1 VVAEVNAE
9 GMSPVGKADVSPA
22 GEQIWASRQV
32 SPEDEGVLTPSR
44 GLDAGALSAIAAL
57 EAEVVAADG
66 GRLKLEWGVLE
77 SRDPGLVQDLLW
89 WEGDRLLGFA
99 GVYAFGQPQAE
110 VAGMVAPD
118 ARRRGVGS
126 ALLAA
131 VGPLCRDL
139 GCERMLLVTPRGT
152 AAGRAFAQAHGAVL
166 DHSEHFLVL
175 GTAPN
180 GLPLD
185 KAVTLRRAVP
195 EDEPVVRSLL
205 REAFDGEPPE
215 QVLDRHG
222 DATHVVERAGEPVGT
237 IRLSIH
243 GEVGAVYGFAVHPA
257 VQGQGVGRDVLGR
270 ACRQLYESGCTRIT
284 LEVET
289 ENEQALGLYTSTGF
303 VAEAGEDYWALPT
316 GA

>member
-1 VVAEVNAE
+1 
-9 GMSPVGKADVSPA
+9 M
-22 GEQIWASRQV
+22 
-32 SPEDEGVLTPSR
+32 LTPTR
-44 GLDAGALSAIAAL
+44 GLDARALSAIAAL
-57 EAEVVAADG
+57 ETEVVAADG

-99 GVYAFGQPQAE
+99 GVYAFGQPEAE

-126 ALLAA
+126 ELLAA
-131 VGPLCRDL
+131 VRPLCRDR
-139 GCERMLLVTPRGT
+139 GCERMLLVTPRAT
-152 AAGRAFAQAHGAVL
+152 AAGRAFAQVKGAAL

-175 GTAPN
+175 GRQPDGAPRD
-180 GLPLD
+180 P
-185 KAVTLRRAVP
+185 AVTLRPAVAQ
-195 EDEPVVRSLL
+195 DDQVVRSLL
-205 REAFDGEPPE
+205 KEAFGWEPPD

-222 DATHVVERAGEPVGT
+222 DATHVIERAGEPVGT
-237 IRLSIH
+237 IRLSVH
-243 GEVGAVYGFAVHPA
+243 GGIGAVYGFAVHPA

-270 ACRQLYESGCTRIT
+270 ACRLLGERGCTRIT

-289 ENEQALGLYTSTGF
+289 ENEHALGLYTSTGF

-316 GA
+316 GGPTAG